1 MFLSKAFVAYCMFG
15 DAIPDAILIESFKKY
30 LSVDEEEVVNNCLS
44 PETSELQS
52 EEIID
57 FLERFNCR
65 TVLNGNNSKRVI
77 TEIAKQE
84 LIQKP
89 HIMAATWQPI
99 LSELEQCEVFQSLD
113 KLNTFYDSIKPTNK
127 KVLQMLVAE
136 PITDAERDALK
147 FLQRYIRGLD
157 DAKLQH
163 FLRFTTGADVLIV
176 ENLTITFVKLD
187 GLHKR
192 PVAHTCG
199 PVLELPSTFQDFCE
213 LRECFNNILA
223 KSDWEIDI
231 V

>member
-1 MFLSKAFVAYCMFG
+1 VKR
-15 DAIPDAILIESFKKY
+15 
-30 LSVDEEEVVNNCLS
+30 
-44 PETSELQS
+44 
-52 EEIID
+52 IID

-89 HIMAATWQPI
+89 QLMAATWQPI

-147 FLQRYIRGLD
+147 CRGTSEVWMML
-157 DAKLQH
+157 
-163 FLRFTTGADVLIV
+163 
-176 ENLTITFVKLD
+176 N
-187 GLHKR
+187 
-192 PVAHTCG
+192 C
-199 PVLELPSTFQDFCE
+199 STFSASPQGLMF
-213 LRECFNNILA
+213 
-223 KSDWEIDI
+223 
-231 V
+231 